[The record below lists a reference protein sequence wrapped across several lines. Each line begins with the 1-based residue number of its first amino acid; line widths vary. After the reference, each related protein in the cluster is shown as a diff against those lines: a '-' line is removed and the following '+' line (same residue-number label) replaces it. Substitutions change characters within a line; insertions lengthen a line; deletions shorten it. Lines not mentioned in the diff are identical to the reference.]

1 MDMNNQKTT
10 EKTNA
15 KKTRIQ
21 LKRPLALVIAA
32 AVVIAAAAGG
42 AVSVLSHNR
51 ARTVEAMQTY
61 VNSEDSQ
68 EKSET
73 VYVIAD
79 ADGGVKKVIVS
90 DWLKHSSQSK
100 SITEAD
106 NLDALKQSDAEQG
119 YTINSGSANSWDADG
134 GSYYQQVE
142 SGENL
147 PVDVRLSY
155 ALDGKKMTADEIAG
169 KSGKVTI
176 RFDYTNNQKQTVSID
191 GADTAIYVPFTVVT
205 GTILNNDTFS
215 NVQVSNGKVINDGT
229 RSIVLGFALPGM
241 AESLNLRDDTLEL
254 PDAVEI
260 TADVKNF
267 ELTTTLTMVSNDL
280 FNEAA
285 EDVAEKKNESTL
297 SLDSL
302 TAGLNRLTDGTA
314 ALYTGTSELL
324 DKSGLLIDGV
334 NQLAAGGQELAGDV
348 ETVNAALSLL
358 CTKGTELNSGAQTLF
373 QTVLASTQSS
383 IEPLRQLGISFN
395 PLTPDNYGTELR
407 SVLAQV
413 SYAKANIQSLMA
425 QQQAAAAAAN
435 GSPATDSAQNTDSP
449 ASTDDAPNQ
458 NTSDEEN
465 IPSEESSPDTADDQN
480 NATAPEPMQQDDP
493 TDDGSTPNDE
503 NNENNEADGAASS
516 GAEGTSAQQLAT
528 AYAALEQAEKT
539 LPSTIAL
546 LDGIGQLCQGIQ
558 QYTGGVQQVYDGSVK
573 LKDGADQ
580 LSSGLNQ
587 LQNSS
592 GALVD
597 GISQLNDG
605 AMQLSEGV
613 GQLSGGGLASMLSAS
628 SGVNLSQLR
637 TRLDAMRDVSAAYNS
652 YTGGA
657 NETGTV
663 KFIYRTDS
671 VSAND

>member
-1 MDMNNQKTT
+1 MDMNNQ
-10 EKTNA
+10 ETNA

-42 AVSVLSHNR
+42 TVSVLSHNR

-61 VNSEDSQ
+61 DNSEDSQ
-68 EKSET
+68 EKSEP

-100 SITEAD
+100 SIAEAD

-191 GADTAIYVPFTVVT
+191 GADTEIYVPFTVVT
-205 GTILNNDTFS
+205 GTMLTNDTFS
-215 NVQVSNGKVINDGT
+215 HVQVSNGKVINDGT

-241 AESLNLRDDTLEL
+241 AESLNLSDDTLEI
-254 PDAVEI
+254 PNAVEI

-267 ELTTTLTMVSNDL
+267 EMTTTLTMVSNDL

-314 ALYTGTSELL
+314 ALYAGTSELL

-334 NQLAAGGQELAGDV
+334 NQLAAGGQELAGGVD
-348 ETVNAALSLL
+348 TVNAALALL
-358 CTKGTELNSGAQTLF
+358 CSKGTELNGGAQTLF

-395 PLTPDNYGTELR
+395 TLTPDNYGTELK

-413 SYAKANIQSLMA
+413 SGAKANIQSLMA

-435 GSPATDSAQNTDSP
+435 NSPATGNAQNTDSP

-458 NTSDEEN
+458 NTTDEAN
-465 IPSEESSPDTADDQN
+465 TPSEESRPDTADEPN
-480 NATAPEPMQQDDP
+480 NATAPEPVQQDDP
-493 TDDGSTPNDE
+493 TDDGNNDE
-503 NNENNEADGAASS
+503 NNEAGGAASS

-528 AYAALEQAEKT
+528 AYASLEQAEKS

-628 SGVNLSQLR
+628 SGMNLRQLR
-637 TRLDAMRDVSAAYNS
+637 TRLDAMRDISAAYNS
-652 YTGGA
+652 YTGDA